1 MNNNKLKVVILAGG
15 FGTRL
20 GTLTK
25 LKPKP
30 MVDVCGKPIIE
41 HIMQAY
47 IKSGF
52 TNFIICAGYKSEVIK
67 NHFKKKFRKSVLID
81 NKNQTLIKKNNFS
94 VRIVNTGKN
103 SLTGGRIKRIKK
115 FVEKDDFFH
124 MTYGDG
130 LSNVNLNKLTKFHIR
145 NRKIATV
152 TTVKIQIPQERF
164 GVVYLKNKNIV
175 KKFVEKPDIKEI
187 FINGGFFV
195 LSNKIFKFIKN
206 DLTRWEAKPLEKIA
220 KLKQLAAFKHTGFW
234 KCMDTVRDRKY
245 LEQFKNKKFPWHL
258 RN

>member
-195 LSNKIFKFIKN
+195 LSNKIFKFIK
-206 DLTRWEAKPLEKIA
+206 DDQTRWEAKPLEKIA
-220 KLKQLAAFKHTGFW
+220 RIKELAAFKHTGFW

-245 LEQFKNKKFPWHL
+245 LEQFKNKKFPWNL
-258 RN
+258 KN

>member
-1 MNNNKLKVVILAGG
+1 MKRNNLKVVILAGG
-15 FGTRL
+15 YGTRL
-20 GTLTK
+20 GKLTK

-41 HIMQAY
+41 HIMRLY

-52 TNFIICAGYKSEVIK
+52 SHFVICAGYKSEVIK
-67 NHFKKKFRKSVLID
+67 NYFKKKFKKYILLN
-81 NKNQTLIKKNNFS
+81 NKKETFIRKNNLS
-94 VRIVNTGKN
+94 IRIVDTGKN

-115 FVEKDDFFH
+115 YVENDEYFH

-130 LSNVNLNKLTKFHIR
+130 LSNINIGKLTKFHLK
-145 NRKIATV
+145 NKKYATV
-152 TTVKIQIPQERF
+152 TTVKIQVPQERF
-164 GVVYLKNKNIV
+164 GVVYFKNKNTV

-195 LSNKIFKFIKN
+195 LNNKIFKFIKD

-220 KLKQLAAFKHTGFW
+220 KKKQLAAFKHTGFW
-234 KCMDTVRDRKY
+234 KCMDTIRDRNY
-245 LEQFKNKKFPWHL
+245 LEQFKNRKKFPWS
-258 RN
+258 